1 VKLWAFLFLLIS
13 SAALADIGSVIEV
26 TGAATIKRGSN
37 LITVIKGTPVE
48 LNDRIE
54 TKSGIVNI
62 KFKDDTTVKVT
73 EHSALLIDDFV
84 YDPKTQGGK
93 LGLKAAEGTVRYVSG
108 NIAHNN
114 PNAVNIKT
122 PTAAIAVR
130 GTDFVMSVDAAGKSM
145 VILMPTCETNP
156 MRGSEC
162 GSGQIDVSSGG
173 EVVHLDKPYQATIV
187 ETDGN
192 SPSTPIVVNLFN
204 TPVGNNL
211 HLSPPRTLNG
221 ISIVAAAKT
230 AAEKT
235 GDIKKDSKKDDGK
248 QASND
253 SSPSAETTTTDQQ
266 QKQKA
271 KVEADQ
277 AAADAQAAKAVVD
290 ISDLKAKGINVKD
303 ASTGGDFHV
312 SEMHKGNN
320 PDLQQIGWAY
330 DSLSDSKHNFTGI
343 ELPMGTQ
350 VVVIVTQDH
359 VTDAYN
365 FNTGSAKAYGS
376 ITITQNYR

>member
-1 VKLWAFLFLLIS
+1 MKLWAFLFLLIS